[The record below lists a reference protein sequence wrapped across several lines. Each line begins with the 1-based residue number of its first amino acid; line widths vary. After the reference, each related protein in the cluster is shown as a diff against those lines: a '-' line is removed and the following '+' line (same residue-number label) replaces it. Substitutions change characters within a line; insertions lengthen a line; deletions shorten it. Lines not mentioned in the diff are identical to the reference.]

1 MSHRHLSRSIV
12 LQTLYALDARGFDDG
27 IFTIILDQTIQDFGI
42 GMDNVG
48 FVRELVEGVVHKKT
62 LLDEIIEKAAPQWP
76 VVNIP
81 LIDRNVLRMGLYE
94 LLFGDR
100 DQVPPKVAI
109 NEAIEMAKVFGGQ
122 NSSKFVNGVLG
133 TVYREIGEPGKDQV
147 SKERGES
154 REIPTD
160 EKGAALVYAYDNDGV
175 LQLGMVHD
183 VFGYWTLSKGSIEE
197 GESLEQGTIREV
209 KEEIGIDVVIEAKL
223 GENEYIANHP
233 QRGKVRKHVTY
244 FLARGNYEPLV
255 LESGTGGL
263 DDVRWFPA
271 TDISE
276 LTMYEDVTQ
285 IIMHGIEKIIQK

>member
-12 LQTLYALDARGFDDG
+12 LQALYALDARGFDDG
-27 IFTIILDQTIQDFGI
+27 ASTIILDQTIQDFGI
-42 GMDNVG
+42 GMDNTE
-48 FVRELVEGVVHKKT
+48 FVTGLVAGIVNKRV
-62 LLDEIIEKAAPQWP
+62 LIDEIIEKAAPQWP
-76 VVNIP
+76 IANIP

-154 REIPTD
+154 REIPT
-160 EKGAALVYAYDNDGV
+160 EQKGSALVYAYDPEGV
-175 LQLGMVHD
+175 LQIAMVHD
-183 VFGYWTLSKGSIEE
+183 VFGYWTLAKGGIEE
-197 GESLEQGTIREV
+197 GENPEEGTVREV
-209 KEEIGIDVVIEAKL
+209 REEIGIETTIEAKL

-233 QRGKVRKHVTY
+233 QRGKIRKQVMY
-244 FLARGNYEPLV
+244 FLARAEYGPLT
-255 LESGTGGL
+255 LTTESGGL
-263 DDVRWFPA
+263 DDARWFPA
-271 TDISE
+271 TEISD
-276 LTMYEDVTQ
+276 LTMYEDITQ
-285 IIMHGIEKIIQK
+285 IIMHGIEKIIK